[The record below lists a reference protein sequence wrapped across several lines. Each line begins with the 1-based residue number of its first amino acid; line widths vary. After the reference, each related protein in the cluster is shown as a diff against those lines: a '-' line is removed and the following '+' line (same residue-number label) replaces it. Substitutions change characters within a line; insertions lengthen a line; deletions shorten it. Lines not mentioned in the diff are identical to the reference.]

1 VTQTGEFFFLRLF
14 RQQKAVSLKEAG
26 FLLVIVYVGKNCVR
40 KRLAVIYY
48 PLSPTKMTFGCRK
61 QTAISKK
68 EIADCSVINKV
79 IFWHNKK
86 VSDFPRFIFRIALLQ
101 SSFRLQFVIT
111 PCIFWCIIFL
121 RMRSLESSTLHY
133 GIISCTEL
141 CATQQN
147 VCVAQWRL
155 FLNQWNFPPR
165 SEKLLLNSGCYPGLS
180 ARTQQTLQYAPKKFR
195 CQLRRGEGMNAIK

>member
-1 VTQTGEFFFLRLF
+1 
-14 RQQKAVSLKEAG
+14 
-26 FLLVIVYVGKNCVR
+26 
-40 KRLAVIYY
+40 
-48 PLSPTKMTFGCRK
+48 MTFGCRK

-86 VSDFPRFIFRIALLQ
+86 VSYYFPLFICRIALLQ

-147 VCVAQWRL
+147 VFVAQWRL

-165 SEKLLLNSGCYPGLS
+165 SEKLLLNSGRYPAIHPYPTDLTVRPQKVSMSVTTG
-180 ARTQQTLQYAPKKFR
+180 
-195 CQLRRGEGMNAIK
+195 RGGMNAIK

>member
-1 VTQTGEFFFLRLF
+1 
-14 RQQKAVSLKEAG
+14 
-26 FLLVIVYVGKNCVR
+26 
-40 KRLAVIYY
+40 
-48 PLSPTKMTFGCRK
+48 MTFGCRK

-147 VCVAQWRL
+147 VCVSAMAPIFKPMEFSPQKREITFEFRVL
-155 FLNQWNFPPR
+155 
-165 SEKLLLNSGCYPGLS
+165 SGAIRPYPTDLTVRPQKVSMSVTTG
-180 ARTQQTLQYAPKKFR
+180 
-195 CQLRRGEGMNAIK
+195 RGDECN

>member
-1 VTQTGEFFFLRLF
+1 M
-14 RQQKAVSLKEAG
+14 
-26 FLLVIVYVGKNCVR
+26 LVVLHI
-40 KRLAVIYY
+40 LS
-48 PLSPTKMTFGCRK
+48 LSPTEMMTFGCRK

-86 VSDFPRFIFRIALLQ
+86 VSSFPSFIFPNC
-101 SSFRLQFVIT
+101 SSSELISSSICYYSLHFLVHYFSSNS
-111 PCIFWCIIFL
+111 FAWKYYIIWHNIMHRTF
-121 RMRSLESSTLHY
+121 
-133 GIISCTEL
+133 

-165 SEKLLLNSGCYPGLS
+165 SEKLLLNSGRYPAIHPYPTDLTVRPQKVSMSVTTG
-180 ARTQQTLQYAPKKFR
+180 
-195 CQLRRGEGMNAIK
+195 RGGMNAIKW